1 MRAAR
6 TVGAGAGSD
15 RPLLSRVSLL
25 PAQAGSPGRDCRA
38 LPTEVATRE
47 ASACAE
53 PGHASRHLPSVGP
66 RETPHVFN
74 THVRHWVW
82 RPRPCT
88 GPHRRGSSPAWTLH
102 LLPSPAQASVPPALA
117 QAPVCVVTGSPFDCK
132 DTEVGRCCP
141 CSRPARGVSRC
152 RALVPAHVLAVSPQ
166 GGGEDRDLVPIGR
179 ASETAVR
186 TKDST
191 GESRA
196 QVRGAAR
203 TARSAPPSVGACV
216 RDRCA
221 CQGAGRWAHE
231 SPAHCAV
238 RQGQVL
244 TCTSWSVCSWSLFFT
259 CHSPGQGPAPCREGV
274 GQPRSW
280 ASG

>member
-38 LPTEVATRE
+38 LATEVATRE
-47 ASACAE
+47 VSACAE

-102 LLPSPAQASVPPALA
+102 LLPSPAQAPGHMANHRPPSPQHWHRPPSAL
-117 QAPVCVVTGSPFDCK
+117 S
-132 DTEVGRCCP
+132 
-141 CSRPARGVSRC
+141 
-152 RALVPAHVLAVSPQ
+152 RALPSIVKTQKLDAAAPAPGLHVACH
-166 GGGEDRDLVPIGR
+166 G
-179 ASETAVR
+179 
-186 TKDST
+186 
-191 GESRA
+191 
-196 QVRGAAR
+196 
-203 TARSAPPSVGACV
+203 VGHWCL
-216 RDRCA
+216 
-221 CQGAGRWAHE
+221 
-231 SPAHCAV
+231 
-238 RQGQVL
+238 L
-244 TCTSWSVCSWSLFFT
+244 TCWRCP
-259 CHSPGQGPAPCREGV
+259 HREAGKTGV
-274 GQPRSW
+274 WCP
-280 ASG
+280 